1 MNRMNWRSRF
11 YKASRMGALLVSA
24 VLLAVMLGGCNIIA
38 LGQAIMDK
46 QKADE
51 TFALTSSDGQYQL
64 TLPGDWSD
72 AGSTLNDQAILAACN
87 LQQEKYVVVI
97 AESRADFYED
107 VTVQD
112 YMELLVEQMGLS
124 IQDMRETPMGEV
136 SVGGR
141 TGYLSRLDGAIDGYE
156 VTYWL
161 TCVETSSDFV
171 QITGWTLQ
179 SMADECQQEFY
190 EIETSFA
197 EIV

>member
-1 MNRMNWRSRF
+1 MNWRSRF

-24 VLLAVMLGGCNIIA
+24 VLLAVILGGCNIIA

-179 SMADECQQEFY
+179 SMADEYQQEFY

>member
-1 MNRMNWRSRF
+1 MNWRSRF

-24 VLLAVMLGGCNIIA
+24 ILLAVMLGGCNIIA

-124 IQDMRETPMGEV
+124 IQDMHETPMGEV

-179 SMADECQQEFY
+179 SMADEYQQEFY

>member
-1 MNRMNWRSRF
+1 MNWRSRF

-72 AGSTLNDQAILAACN
+72 AGNTLNDQAILAACN

-141 TGYLSRLDGAIDGYE
+141 TGYLSRLDGTIDGYE

-179 SMADECQQEFY
+179 SMADEYQREFY

-197 EIV
+197 EIA

>member
-1 MNRMNWRSRF
+1 MNWRSRF

-51 TFALTSSDGQYQL
+51 TFALTSSDGRYQL

-72 AGSTLNDQAILAACN
+72 AGNTLNDQAVLAACN

-179 SMADECQQEFY
+179 SMADEYQREFY

-197 EIV
+197 EIA

>member
-1 MNRMNWRSRF
+1 MNRRSHF
-11 YKASRMGALLVSA
+11 YRISRLGALLAST

-51 TFALTSSDGQYQL
+51 TFALTSSDGRYQL

-72 AGSTLNDQAILAACN
+72 AGNTLNDQAVLAACN
-87 LQQEKYVVVI
+87 LQQEKYVIVI

-107 VTVQD
+107 VTVQG
-112 YMELLVEQMGLS
+112 YMELLIEQMGLS
-124 IQDMRETPMGEV
+124 VQNMHETPMGEV

-141 TGYLSRLDGAIDGYE
+141 TGYLSRLDGTIDGYE

-179 SMADECQQEFY
+179 SMADEYQREFY

-197 EIV
+197 EIA

>member
-1 MNRMNWRSRF
+1 MNWRSRF

>member
-1 MNRMNWRSRF
+1 MNWRSRF

-24 VLLAVMLGGCNIIA
+24 ILLAVMLGGCNIIA

-179 SMADECQQEFY
+179 SMADEYQQEFY

>member
-1 MNRMNWRSRF
+1 MNWRSRF

-46 QKADE
+46 KKADE

-161 TCVETSSDFV
+161 TCVGTSSDFV

>member
-1 MNRMNWRSRF
+1 MNWRSRF

-24 VLLAVMLGGCNIIA
+24 ILLAVMLGGCNIIA

-124 IQDMRETPMGEV
+124 IQDMHETPMGEV

-141 TGYLSRLDGAIDGYE
+141 TGYLSRLDGAIDGYK

-179 SMADECQQEFY
+179 SMADEYQQEFY

>member
-1 MNRMNWRSRF
+1 MNWRSRF

-124 IQDMRETPMGEV
+124 IQDMHETPMGEV

-179 SMADECQQEFY
+179 SMADEYQQEFY